1 MKQVKK
7 ILAIMLTLVLSISMI
22 PTINVSAAKKVK
34 LNKTKATIYVGKT
47 VTLKLKNNK
56 AKVKW
61 SSSNKKIATVSKK
74 GKVKGKKAGK
84 ATITAKVGKKKY
96 KCKITVKKEKNNQN
110 VNEPTKPAPNINEPT
125 KPVPNINEP
134 TKPANVNVVGVKL
147 DKTAIEL
154 KENER
159 NIINATVLPQ
169 NATNKKIVWST
180 ESSWVAEV
188 SDSGE
193 IIAKNAGETVIRAK
207 TQEGNYIAQCSV
219 IVKAPIEFSYEEKD
233 GLLNITILNNGNKMM
248 TIDSVSVNSGSG
260 EYRITPGHY
269 ETSLVLKRNSQGNY
283 VYVYSSKFVDDIVGE
298 TVNSYSKNTITYGR
312 DLKTYVNNG
321 YVKVMYTYKGT
332 TFFDYIYSP
341 KKEESTTQEQTTT
354 KKDEP
359 TKVEETT
366 TAKKEETT
374 TSQED
379 YGDNGNMWL
388 TEDTTDGCIIKLSR
402 YYNTTTK
409 IVIPNKIC
417 GKTVV
422 GIGRLAFS
430 NDRMVQQI
438 TIPNTVTSIGEGAFS
453 TCTSLASITIP
464 NSVMSIGD
472 YAFDECSS
480 LGSITIPNSVT
491 SIGEKV
497 FYNCAS
503 LYSVTIS
510 SGIQSID
517 KKGEKGSYAE
527 KWAKNK
533 GYTFIAQ

>member
-74 GKVKGKKAGK
+74 GKVKGKRAGK

-110 VNEPTKPAPNINEPT
+110 VNEPTKPAPNLNEPT

-219 IVKAPIEFSYEEKD
+219 IVKAPIEFSYEEK
-233 GLLNITILNNGNKMM
+233 
-248 TIDSVSVNSGSG
+248 
-260 EYRITPGHY
+260 
-269 ETSLVLKRNSQGNY
+269 
-283 VYVYSSKFVDDIVGE
+283 
-298 TVNSYSKNTITYGR
+298 
-312 DLKTYVNNG
+312 
-321 YVKVMYTYKGT
+321 
-332 TFFDYIYSP
+332 
-341 KKEESTTQEQTTT
+341 
-354 KKDEP
+354 
-359 TKVEETT
+359 
-366 TAKKEETT
+366 
-374 TSQED
+374 ED
-379 YGDNGNMWL
+379 
-388 TEDTTDGCIIKLSR
+388 C
-402 YYNTTTK
+402 
-409 IVIPNKIC
+409 
-417 GKTVV
+417 
-422 GIGRLAFS
+422 
-430 NDRMVQQI
+430 
-438 TIPNTVTSIGEGAFS
+438 SI
-453 TCTSLASITIP
+453 
-464 NSVMSIGD
+464 
-472 YAFDECSS
+472 
-480 LGSITIPNSVT
+480 
-491 SIGEKV
+491 
-497 FYNCAS
+497 
-503 LYSVTIS
+503 
-510 SGIQSID
+510 
-517 KKGEKGSYAE
+517 
-527 KWAKNK
+527 
-533 GYTFIAQ
+533 